1 MSRCWIVHDI
11 RRPFILIGLRRV
23 IIFVIFLFGG
33 FSVRFGGHGYGY
45 GHTVIGVIGVIPI
58 VVAILAL
65 TDRI

>member
-1 MSRCWIVHDI
+1 M
-11 RRPFILIGLRRV
+11 IGLRRV